1 MGKRSLQQKAGARV
15 GMGKAGKASTLE
27 SGIKK
32 NGPLHRGRRK
42 RLEAK
47 ERAASKRTFI
57 EEEVAKLEALATKK
71 REAVRRERLV
81 KSVGNALAVLPD
93 LAGALPD
100 VNNGAKMKDSNGA
113 NHENGKSNRMLGGKH
128 GLKHR
133 SWSKVVDK
141 ESEQLSR
148 VQNHEAVREMG
159 IEALRAHLANTVR
172 VDANKD
178 QNRTNGRKGSVN
190 DRATRNGRVKKTGK
204 RDGNGKKDDDETGD
218 MVAANRREDKRK
230 MAKMAASLTAK
241 RRGQVQKQTMK
252 SLLSGQRG
260 RIGEKREK
268 IV

>member
-1 MGKRSLQQKAGARV
+1 MGKRSLQQKAARV
-15 GMGKAGKASTLE
+15 VMGKVRKPSTLE

-32 NGPLHRGRRK
+32 NATLHRGRRK

-47 ERAASKRTFI
+47 ERAASKQTFI
-57 EEEVAKLEALATKK
+57 EEELAKLEAIATKK
-71 REAVRRERLV
+71 RETVQKQRLV

-100 VNNGAKMKDSNGA
+100 LYDKEKANESNGA
-113 NHENGKSNRMLGGKH
+113 NHGKSDRMLGGKH

-133 SWSKVVDK
+133 VWSKMVDK

-148 VQNHEAVREMG
+148 VQKHQAVREMG
-159 IEALRAHLANTVR
+159 IEALRAHLANTVH
-172 VDANKD
+172 VEANKD
-178 QNRTNGRKGSVN
+178 QNSTKGRKGIAN
-190 DRATRNGRVKKTGK
+190 DRATRNGRVKKTS
-204 RDGNGKKDDDETGD
+204 RYDGTSKKDNENVDV
-218 MVAANRREDKRK
+218 VAAKRREDKRI
-230 MAKMAASLTAK
+230 MAKMAASLTAE

-252 SLLSGQRG
+252 SLVSGKRG